1 MNCVFKINGTAPR
14 TKSALLTGICLAK
27 KLEWTL
33 VTSEERWEI
42 VSRVSEEESSIEAIV
57 VRLRPSIRRG
67 LKFYYTTFR
76 KTRFDRDIVS
86 MHLPFQK
93 RFPPSAGA
101 RPCSKMDLNTGYVET
116 RGPFPT
122 CRVLLVVRKG
132 NGVGRS
138 HARRNEAVKTGK
150 GVETGGKLRG
160 RKRDCE
166 HREQRSRWAYT

>member
-86 MHLPFQK
+86 MHLPFQE
-93 RFPPSAGA
+93 R
-101 RPCSKMDLNTGYVET
+101 ET
-116 RGPFPT
+116 FSPVCWREALLENGLEHRIRRNSGPVSYLSSP
-122 CRVLLVVRKG
+122 
-132 NGVGRS
+132 
-138 HARRNEAVKTGK
+138 ARRKE
-150 GVETGGKLRG
+150 R
-160 RKRDCE
+160 
-166 HREQRSRWAYT
+166 